1 MLRNLYIKCNSKLKC
16 INLKGGVVMKMALIN
31 IIFFIGA
38 IFCSYF
44 FTEVYASLTPGA
56 ESDTSLLIYLCTFM
70 VGEIAVCTNI
80 ILNKLDEIKNK
91 NIN

>member
-1 MLRNLYIKCNSKLKC
+1 MKNCIIKG
-16 INLKGGVVMKMALIN
+16 INLKGGVVMKIALIN
-31 IIFFIGA
+31 IVFFIGA

-44 FTEVYASLTPGA
+44 FTEVYANLTPGA
-56 ESDTSLLIYLCTFM
+56 DSDASHLIYLCTFI

>member
-1 MLRNLYIKCNSKLKC
+1 MCNCIIRC
-16 INLKGGVVMKMALIN
+16 INLKGGVVLKIALSN

-56 ESDTSLLIYLCTFM
+56 ESDTSLLIYLCTFI

>member
-1 MLRNLYIKCNSKLKC
+1 
-16 INLKGGVVMKMALIN
+16 MKVALTN

-44 FTEVYASLTPGA
+44 FSEIYASITPGTD
-56 ESDTSLLIYLCTFM
+56 SDTSLLIYLCTFI

-80 ILNKLDEIKNK
+80 ILDKLDKIKNK
-91 NIN
+91 DMN